1 MYRLRELER
10 KDLQTINRWRND
22 SELIAQ
28 LGAVYRYI
36 NYEVDVDWFENYM
49 HNRDRFVRCAITEES
64 ADEILGL
71 VSLTEI
77 DQLQQS
83 AQLHIMIGAE
93 HERGKGMG
101 TFAVQMMLEHAFW
114 NMNLHRVEI
123 SVLKSNLAAQR
134 FYRKCGFVYEGC
146 RRGARYKNGQ
156 FEDLLLYSVLRE
168 EYGR

>member
-1 MYRLRELER
+1 M
-10 KDLQTINRWRND
+10 
-22 SELIAQ
+22 IAQ

-93 HERGKGMG
+93 HERGKGME

-134 FYRKCGFVYEGC
+134 FY
-146 RRGARYKNGQ
+146 
-156 FEDLLLYSVLRE
+156 
-168 EYGR
+168 